1 MDTAMIA
8 TARAPA
14 ATISALPTRPFGNT
28 GEHVSVLGFGTAPI
42 GLSGYQD
49 SGFDQ
54 RRAEDESIRTL
65 LAAIDHGITF
75 FDTAPAYANK
85 LPTDGWSTDR
95 ASERMLGIALR
106 ARQRDRLFV
115 ATKHMYD
122 RGDPASI
129 RKSLE
134 CSLRLL
140 GTDHVDLFQVHGT
153 IFQPFRADNW
163 REFVTDEM
171 LRTFEQLREEGKT
184 RYIGI
189 SGYREEALCA
199 AIESG
204 AFQAVMPQFNYFYRH
219 PELQLVKIAE
229 RAGVAVLP
237 MRPLTGGLLS
247 KMLSELFPDA
257 QPAKDPYAAV
267 ADYLLSFPS
276 VCSLPIGMRT
286 VREVEHNVRLIRRLH
301 EDLPLNPGP

>member
-1 MDTAMIA
+1 MSTIA
-8 TARAPA
+8 GASGALAR
-14 ATISALPTRPFGNT
+14 RPFGNT

-42 GLSGYQD
+42 GLSGYQNAR
-49 SGFDQ
+49 FDQ
-54 RRAEDESIRTL
+54 REAEGESVRAL

-85 LPTDGWSTDR
+85 VPTDGWSTDR
-95 ASERMLGIALR
+95 ASERMLGVALR

-122 RGDPASI
+122 RSDPDSI
-129 RKSLE
+129 RASLE

-163 REFVTDEM
+163 RGFVTDEM
-171 LRTFEQLREEGKT
+171 LRMFEQLREQGKT

-199 AIESG
+199 AIETG
-204 AFQAVMPQFNYFYRH
+204 AFQAVMPQFNYFHRH
-219 PELQLVKIAE
+219 PELELVKIAE

-247 KMLSELFPDA
+247 KMVSQLYPDA
-257 QPAKDPYAAV
+257 QPAEDPYAAA
-267 ADYLLSFPS
+267 ADYLLAFPS
-276 VCSLPIGMRT
+276 VCTLPIGMRT
-286 VREVEHNVRLIRRLH
+286 VREVEHNVRMIERLCAATTRS
-301 EDLPLNPGP
+301 EL